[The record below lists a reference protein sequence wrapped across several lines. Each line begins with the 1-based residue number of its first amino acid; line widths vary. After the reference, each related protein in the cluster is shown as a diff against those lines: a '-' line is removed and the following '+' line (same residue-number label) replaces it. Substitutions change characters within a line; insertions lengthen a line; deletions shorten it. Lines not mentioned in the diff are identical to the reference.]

1 LMGAVDTLH
10 TSTNTLSVC
19 WLAWVQV
26 RLPSMWKLQQ
36 IQSVID
42 YITS

>member
-1 LMGAVDTLH
+1 VHFKMASSSQPTP
-10 TSTNTLSVC
+10 TQ
-19 WLAWVQV
+19 QV